1 MQKTYRYLPKNK
13 TILVADLAGFITEYR
28 PVYQKTLQVYKG
40 INNTLDFRLLNAD
53 QKPIS
58 LDNYDIV
65 FVAFDEN
72 KLKVLE
78 YTTNSN
84 IVKDSV
90 ISGGFTVTINEND
103 LLNIKL
109 QYLSYSIYLVDSNNN
124 NVLTYS
130 DAHFGN
136 NGIIKILDE
145 AMPGPADTYSVTTF
159 IQNSP
164 ESIWYSETLDAQPA
178 INGNSALHT
187 AVIYSDSYVGD
198 IDVQATLDNQVTMNT
213 PWANIATVSLN
224 NETQPVSIN
233 FNGVFSHIRFKANA
247 SPTNTITKILVRN

>member
-164 ESIWYSETLDAQPA
+164 ESIWYSETLDAQPS